1 MVEVCPPALSPSPA
15 WRSGLSA
22 VNLSLVLQ
30 GEEKSQGRGLSS
42 SLVSSLEERT
52 VSY

>member
-1 MVEVCPPALSPSPA
+1 MLEVCPPALSPA
-15 WRSGLSA
+15 WRRGLSA
-22 VNLSLVLQ
+22 IKLSLVLQ
-30 GEEKSQGRGLSS
+30 GEEQSHARSLSS

>member
-1 MVEVCPPALSPSPA
+1 MGEDCPPALSPA
-15 WRSGLSA
+15 WRRGLSA
-22 VNLSLVLQ
+22 INLYIVLQ
-30 GEEKSQGRGLSS
+30 GEEQSHGSVLSS